1 MKIITKVGNLL
12 TNINKGHMVH
22 GCNAQGVMGS
32 GFAKSLKEMYPLAFK
47 DYRDIYE
54 DEGLDLGMAYPYMPS
69 EELVIW
75 NAITQEGFGQPTR
88 NCSYDAIQEC
98 FAQINEAMGIV
109 TDLGIVQEI
118 HIPFLGAGLGGGS
131 WNIIKAIIEDT
142 VSYPI
147 TVWSING
154 RMPDGSLVD
163 STE

>member
-1 MKIITKVGNLL
+1 MKIVTKVGNLL
-12 TNINKGHMVH
+12 DVKQGHIVH
-22 GCNAQGVMGS
+22 GCNAKGVMGS
-32 GFAKSLKEMYPLAFK
+32 GVALAVKQMYPLAFK